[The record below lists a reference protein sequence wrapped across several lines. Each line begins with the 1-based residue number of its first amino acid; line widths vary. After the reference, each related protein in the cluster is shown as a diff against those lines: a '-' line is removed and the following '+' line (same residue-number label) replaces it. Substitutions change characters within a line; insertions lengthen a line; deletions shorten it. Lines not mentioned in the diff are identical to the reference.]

1 MRSPG
6 RRPAAVGSADTRER
20 GQESAE
26 GRPEGR
32 EGGLGGREAQRP
44 REFKGRGR
52 KNLRD
57 SGVQRRTLKAA
68 AGREAV
74 EKHSCRAPRPAPRA
88 RLPAPRARLPA
99 PGQHW
104 LLRAHGRHGD
114 TNPERQMGTT
124 PSRCAARLEFCGI
137 PMS

>member
-20 GQESAE
+20 VRGVSRGKTRREG
-26 GRPEGR
+26 GRPGR
-32 EGGLGGREAQRP
+32 EGGPEAA
-44 REFKGRGR
+44 
-52 KNLRD
+52 
-57 SGVQRRTLKAA
+57 GVQRPGEKEPQRQRSSEKDFEGCGWKGSGGKAQL
-68 AGREAV
+68 
-74 EKHSCRAPRPAPRA
+74 PRPAPRA
-88 RLPAPRARLPA
+88 PRTVPRTQLPA

-104 LLRAHGRHGD
+104 LLRAHGGHRD

-124 PSRCAARLEFCGI
+124 PSRCAALLEFCGI

>member
-32 EGGLGGREAQRP
+32 EGGLIGREAQRP

-74 EKHSCRAPRPAPRA
+74 EKHSCRAPRPAPRTQ
-88 RLPAPRARLPA
+88 LPA

-104 LLRAHGRHGD
+104 LLRAHGGHRD

>member
-1 MRSPG
+1 M
-6 RRPAAVGSADTRER
+6 GSADTRER

-26 GRPEGR
+26 GRPGGR

-74 EKHSCRAPRPAPRA
+74 EKHSCRAPCPAHRAPHPAPRA
-88 RLPAPRARLPA
+88 RAALAASRTRGAQGHK
-99 PGQHW
+99 PGK
-104 LLRAHGRHGD
+104 ANGD
-114 TNPERQMGTT
+114 HTE
-124 PSRCAARLEFCGI
+124 
-137 PMS
+137 

>member
-1 MRSPG
+1 M
-6 RRPAAVGSADTRER
+6 
-20 GQESAE
+20 
-26 GRPEGR
+26 
-32 EGGLGGREAQRP
+32 

-74 EKHSCRAPRPAPRA
+74 EKHSCRAPRPAPGS
-88 RLPAPRARLPA
+88 PR
-99 PGQHW
+99 PGSAGCF
-104 LLRAHGRHGD
+104 AHTGGHRD

-124 PSRCAARLEFCGI
+124 PSRCAALLEFCGI